1 MQPIFA
7 MSFMFETIV
16 KSGGAKLL
24 LEKWDVDVANHRHQA
39 LLGLKHLF
47 ENYLVSW
54 QNYISQYFLVDFIPF
69 FITIFVIVV
78 IHVASIQS
86 LKLELP
92 HHTFPFQVFVA
103 SKDVEFL
110 VWRVCFY
117 LPVEELKKMLSS
129 ESSNRIRQ
137 CVVDLVRLF
146 RRADLIS
153 RQPILKKLCRQL
165 IF

>member
-54 QNYISQYFLVDFIPF
+54 QNYISQYLLVDWRGGALFRFYHDFRDCCHPCCVNPEF
-69 FITIFVIVV
+69 KVG
-78 IHVASIQS
+78 VASSHFPLSGLRGFEGRRIPGVAR
-86 LKLELP
+86 LLLP
-92 HHTFPFQVFVA
+92 PGGGAQEDA
-103 SKDVEFL
+103 L
-110 VWRVCFY
+110 VG
-117 LPVEELKKMLSS
+117 
-129 ESSNRIRQ
+129 
-137 CVVDLVRLF
+137 VVQPHPAVR
-146 RRADLIS
+146 R
-153 RQPILKKLCRQL
+153 
-165 IF
+165 

>member
-54 QNYISQYFLVDFIPF
+54 QNYISQYLLVDWRGGGVIPF
-69 FITIFVIVV
+69 
-78 IHVASIQS
+78 
-86 LKLELP
+86 
-92 HHTFPFQVFVA
+92 
-103 SKDVEFL
+103 
-110 VWRVCFY
+110 
-117 LPVEELKKMLSS
+117 LSRFS
-129 ESSNRIRQ
+129 
-137 CVVDLVRLF
+137 
-146 RRADLIS
+146 
-153 RQPILKKLCRQL
+153 
-165 IF
+165 